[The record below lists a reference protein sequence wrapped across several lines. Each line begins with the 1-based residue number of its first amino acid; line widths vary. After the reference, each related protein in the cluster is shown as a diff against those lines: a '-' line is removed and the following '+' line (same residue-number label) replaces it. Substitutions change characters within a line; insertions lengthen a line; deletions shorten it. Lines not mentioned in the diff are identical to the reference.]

1 MHEERL
7 NRRAARRR
15 ETKWLA
21 IGVSL
26 IGACLTPHEGPAR
39 AARVTAIR
47 RGDVMNTVIFA
58 SIHNAGRSQMAA
70 AWFNAL
76 ADSTRVRAVSG
87 GTEPGTRLHP
97 EVLERSSTY
106 WAFER
111 EPRAAS
117 SRIASSNTARRSA
130 SAVAHSRSISSS
142 PAYSW

>member
-58 SIHNAGRSQMAA
+58 CIQNAGRSQMAA

-76 ADSTRVRAVSG
+76 ADSTRVRAVSA
-87 GTEPGTRLHP
+87 GTEPGTRVHP

-111 EPRAAS
+111 EPR
-117 SRIASSNTARRSA
+117 SA
-130 SAVAHSRSISSS
+130 GSAVV
-142 PAYSW
+142 SWSLRNRAVVLLATPK